1 MPLRGADYLQR
12 AEQLCRI
19 LRSYRVLRGLTQQ
32 QLADELGMAQ
42 TMVSKIESRERRLDL
57 IELEG
62 YLAPLGRTVRDLLAD
77 METTPL
83 PEMPQPKPSRLAR
96 QGKSAY
102 EDVIR
107 ITAPA
112 AVQRDIETLIDVHLE
127 ADGVEVTVDLLN
139 AIVGYVS
146 EADDPSHHYAV
157 DLSQVPEHSRDSI
170 AAALRSDKRW
180 TIE

>member
-1 MPLRGADYLQR
+1 MQR

-83 PEMPQPKPSRLAR
+83 PEMPKPSRRAR
-96 QGKSAY
+96 QGKSIH

-112 AVQRDIETLIDVHLE
+112 GVQRDLEKLVDVHLE
-127 ADGVEVTVDLLN
+127 ADGVEVTADLLN
-139 AIVGYVS
+139 GIVGYVS
-146 EADDPSHHYAV
+146 EVDDPAHHYAV

-170 AAALRSDKRW
+170 EEALRSDKRW
-180 TIE
+180 MIE